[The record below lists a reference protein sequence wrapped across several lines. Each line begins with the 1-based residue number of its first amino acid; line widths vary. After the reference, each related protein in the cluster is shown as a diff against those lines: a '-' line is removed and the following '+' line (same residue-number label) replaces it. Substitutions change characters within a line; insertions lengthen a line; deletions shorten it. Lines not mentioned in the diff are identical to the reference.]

1 MLWFLDRLQKPNMG
15 PRLQKPNVGP
25 RLLKPNGAGL
35 PSMHYCEVS
44 VVNWTGRQTYRGH
57 LEGQNHLMK

>member
-1 MLWFLDRLQKPNMG
+1 MLRFLDRLQKPNMG

-25 RLLKPNGAGL
+25 RLPKPNRARP

-44 VVNWTGRQTYRGH
+44 VVSCTG
-57 LEGQNHLMK
+57 